1 MTRFDELPCLEQRQ
15 KIVSPT
21 PHRAI
26 ENAPPSCYQVHAKRG
41 SDTTHPRARFEAK
54 LSPSTCGTIGFSSA
68 PSQRTARQANAAK
81 AFLAYLKTP
90 EAIAVF
96 KSKGV
101 TPG

>member
-1 MTRFDELPCLEQRQ
+1 MLHNAGPGEGARAIGRRKGRRAQGPGRRLDDGQHERARAPQQDLVFVGA
-15 KIVSPT
+15 VSP
-21 PHRAI
+21 
-26 ENAPPSCYQVHAKRG
+26 
-41 SDTTHPRARFEAK
+41 D
-54 LSPSTCGTIGFSSA
+54 GT
-68 PSQRTARQANAAK
+68 QAEAAK

>member
-1 MTRFDELPCLEQRQ
+1 VARCGRSIHRVFVGA
-15 KIVSPT
+15 VS
-21 PHRAI
+21 A
-26 ENAPPSCYQVHAKRG
+26 
-41 SDTTHPRARFEAK
+41 D
-54 LSPSTCGTIGFSSA
+54 ST
-68 PSQRTARQANAAK
+68 QANAAK

>member
-1 MTRFDELPCLEQRQ
+1 
-15 KIVSPT
+15 V
-21 PHRAI
+21 A
-26 ENAPPSCYQVHAKRG
+26 
-41 SDTTHPRARFEAK
+41 EA
-54 LSPSTCGTIGFSSA
+54 SIGFSSA